1 MSVGDPAE
9 PNLDKPLPPL
19 KLVMESWRHS
29 TPYSIVS
36 IAESAM
42 PPPLQPRKPPR
53 AFRSSISRTP
63 LTPSDMPYPAG
74 LLRVNSMIDLTK
86 AEQML
91 GLRKPPQSSCT
102 PLAQIYTVLGE
113 SSDSL
118 PKHKLDMSKDR
129 DEPLNGRTA
138 WLHSLTGALIVF
150 NCWGMANAFGLFQ
163 AYFERYYLPPGTSP
177 SSISWIGSTQLA
189 LVFGLGVPVGRL
201 VDQGYF
207 RFVFHSGS
215 VIMLLGIFCTAW
227 CKTLWSLWLVQGL
240 MTGLG
245 MGMVFCA
252 GIVALMTW
260 FDERKLGAAMAV
272 GAAGSCIGGIVYI
285 VVARHFLLT
294 HGFPTTMRVLG
305 AISAA
310 ALIPPNLVFRVRGQ
324 RNKLKARRQHATS
337 SNIML
342 GFVSPAY
349 LLAAAGMF
357 FAFLGV
363 YFGFVYMVSFASTE
377 LKLSD
382 DASINLLIYMLAA
395 NLPGRFLPA
404 LISDKCIGPLN
415 TILPSIF
422 LSAGCIALWMAL
434 GDSGNERGPLT
445 VVACFYGFVS
455 AGVQVLYA
463 PTVYTFCLDSAP
475 KSDFPP
481 TTSEREATSDSY
493 GPHGHESRC
502 DLLRDWP
509 GVSDRNAHRR
519 CTGQVPDCERDGTA
533 LSGCSASGLV
543 QLHQA
548 RAILANIC
556 LIEASAF
563 LSSSSSYVAMRSFGV
578 DEGSGS
584 SDVSDS
590 SGFLVPSTETDFL
603 FVPDRLDGNSAEDLA
618 SMVWSWWRPPSDS

>member
-19 KLVMESWRHS
+19 KIVMESWRYS
-29 TPYSIVS
+29 TPYIIVS

-42 PPPLQPRKPPR
+42 PPPLQPRLPPR
-53 AFRSSISRTP
+53 AFRSSINRIS
-63 LTPSDMPYPAG
+63 LIPSDMPYPVG
-74 LLRVNSMIDLTK
+74 LLRVNSMMDLTK

-91 GLRKPPQSSCT
+91 GLRKAPQSPRT
-102 PLAQIYTVLGE
+102 PLAEIYTVLGG

-118 PKHKLDMSKDR
+118 PKHKLENPKDR
-129 DEPLNGRTA
+129 DDPLNGRTA

-150 NCWGMANAFGLFQ
+150 NCWAMANAFGLFQ
-163 AYFERYYLPPGTSP
+163 AYLERYYLPPGTSP

-240 MTGLG
+240 ITGLG

-260 FDERKLGAAMAV
+260 FDEGKLGAAMAV

-310 ALIPPNLVFRVRGQ
+310 ALIPPNLVFRRGDSMLQ
-324 RNKLKARRQHATS
+324 ARRSCVASCRQ
-337 SNIML
+337 
-342 GFVSPAY
+342 AY
-349 LLAAAGMF
+349 LLAAGGMF

-363 YFGFVYMVSFASTE
+363 YCGFVYMVSFASTE

-382 DASINLLIYMLAA
+382 NASINLLIYMLAA

-455 AGVQVLYA
+455 AGIQVLYA
-463 PTVYTFCLDSAP
+463 PTVYTFCLDSAT
-475 KSDFPP
+475 KSDLSP
-481 TTSEREATSDSY
+481 TTSEREATQIATDRM
-493 GPHGHESRC
+493 GMKA
-502 DLLRDWP
+502 
-509 GVSDRNAHRR
+509 GVIF
-519 CTGQVPDCERDGTA
+519 
-533 LSGCSASGLV
+533 SAIGL
-543 QLHQA
+543 A
-548 RAILANIC
+548 C
-556 LIEASAF
+556 LIGTPIGGA
-563 LSSSSSYVAMRSFGV
+563 
-578 DEGSGS
+578 
-584 SDVSDS
+584 
-590 SGFLVPSTETDFL
+590 LVKYRTARGMERPYLGAQVFATCSL
-603 FVPDRLDGNSAEDLA
+603 LLGGCLLLA
-618 SMVWSWWRPPSDS
+618 SRVARIGWQAKRA

>member
-53 AFRSSISRTP
+53 AFRSSISRTS

-310 ALIPPNLVFRVRGQ
+310 ALVPPNLVFRVRGQ

-455 AGVQVLYA
+455 AGIQVLYA

-481 TTSEREATSDSY
+481 TTSEREATQIATDRMGTKAGVIFSTIGLACLIGTPIGGALDDLVDSKVTF
-493 GPHGHESRC
+493 S
-502 DLLRDWP
+502 
-509 GVSDRNAHRR
+509 S
-519 CTGQVPDCERDGTA
+519 T
-533 LSGCSASGLV
+533 ASGPV
-543 QLHQA
+543 QLHQG
-548 RAILANIC
+548 RAILANIS

-563 LSSSSSYVAMRSFGV
+563 LSSSSLYVAMRSFGV

-618 SMVWSWWRPPSDS
+618 SMVWPWWRPPSDS